1 MYPQVDRDNPESDPD
16 QRSVML
22 YQKLLVKLHQVILKD
37 SITKDTQ
44 NKFLFQNGISVGIT
58 SIVSDNGAG
67 LAHTAYLSV
76 EHNLNSILSV
86 GIGSSGI
93 GYGEGS
99 AATLYGAKLVGV
111 GLGSTAS
118 GGATANITIDARGGI
133 TGVTI
138 VNGGVAYGIGNSV
151 EVVGVTTSAGHVVG
165 ILTVTNV
172 YSAVDQVVQI
182 AGIRSDTNLK
192 LNNTFRVTATLPKQ
206 VSFAST
212 EIIDFGRSLGGSSNN
227 IVVGSGIRRNHVICW
242 LCIRCHTDFI

>member
-1 MYPQVDRDNPESDPD
+1 MTLRPTVSPFTNYKFSQPVKDLYPQVDRDNPESDPD
-16 QRSVML
+16 PAISHAVS
-22 YQKLLVKLHQVILKD
+22 KTIGKVASSDLKD

-44 NKFLFQNGISVGIT
+44 NKFLFQNGISAGIT

-99 AATLYGAKLVGV
+99 ATTLYGAKLVGV
-111 GLGSTAS
+111 GFGSTAS

-138 VNGGVAYGIGNSV
+138 VNGGGAYGIGNSV

-172 YSAVDQVVQI
+172 YSVLIKSYRLLVFDLI
-182 AGIRSDTNLK
+182 LT
-192 LNNTFRVTATLPKQ
+192 
-206 VSFAST
+206 
-212 EIIDFGRSLGGSSNN
+212 
-227 IVVGSGIRRNHVICW
+227 
-242 LCIRCHTDFI
+242 